1 MCTGNV
7 MPSREYRDPSGTL
20 WDVFEVH
27 RINHRPNA
35 VRPALSSGWLAFVSP
50 AEKRRLPEYPADW
63 VHRSDDELEELRLAA
78 FLAPH
83 PIYPV
88 SRAGDASPPR
98 AEGRRSPRGSTEPR
112 RSVAESS
119 EVGSSS
125 VLTNATPRL
134 GSAGVEALVRSHAR
148 QARKNGVAVI
158 EGMLGVKRALS
169 DAGEESSPEVLKQ
182 LRKLFVEEFFFGE

>member
-1 MCTGNV
+1 

-27 RINHRPNA
+27 RINHRPNT

-50 AEKRRLPEYPADW
+50 AEKRRLPEYPTDW
-63 VHRSDDELEELRLAA
+63 VHRTDDELEELRLAA

-88 SRAGDASPPR
+88 SGAGDASPSR
-98 AEGRRSPRGSTEPR
+98 AERRRSPRRSTEPR
-112 RSVAESS
+112 SSVAESS
-119 EVGSSS
+119 DVGSST
-125 VLTNATPRL
+125 VPTGATLRL

-148 QARKNGVAVI
+148 EARKNGVAVI

-169 DAGEESSPEVLKQ
+169 DAGEESTPEVLKQ
-182 LRKLFVEEFFFGE
+182 LRKVFVDEFFFGE